1 MQQVLS
7 GAAPSL
13 FLIFPMQGELDS
25 VASRAKGRQLR
36 FGISCQEMSRI
47 SDNVKIMERPFG

>member
-1 MQQVLS
+1 MRRVPK
-7 GAAPSL
+7 GMVPNL

-25 VASRAKGRQLR
+25 VASRVKGRQLR

-47 SDNVKIMERPFG
+47 FDNVKII

>member
-1 MQQVLS
+1 MRRVLK
-7 GAAPSL
+7 GMVPNL

-25 VASRAKGRQLR
+25 VASRAKRRQLR